1 MEAFPIIQ
9 GDEDEI
15 DDSKSRKSS
24 KKGFQ
29 AMGLSKGIFGA
40 LMRIG
45 FRVPTPIQKRAIPV
59 ALSGGDVV
67 AMARTGSG
75 KTASFVIP
83 MLERLK
89 SHSMT
94 TGVRGLCLAPT
105 RELALQSYKFTMKLA
120 KFTDLRSAVIV
131 GGESL
136 NAQFSALASNPDI
149 IVATPGRLCH
159 LLKEIKDFSLARVEF
174 FVLDEADRL
183 FEMGFAEQIDEIM
196 SAIESESRQTML
208 VSATMPKV
216 LAEFT
221 HAGLKDP
228 SFVRLDA
235 DTKISPTL
243 RIGFFQVRKAEKPAA
258 LMHLIREVLPY
269 VFISFETPT
278 SSSILK
284 NEVTTYETQAQRTDH
299 HFHGHKTPRT
309 ILTSSA
315 QRDGRESRRCLWKH
329 GHDGSKTCCGHVS
342 KTQDSFSCRHRCGC

>member
-1 MEAFPIIQ
+1 MDETAFPIIG
-9 GDEDEI
+9 GDDDEI
-15 DDSKSRKSS
+15 DDSSKANKKSS

-75 KTASFVIP
+75 KTAAFVIP

-136 NAQFSALASNPDI
+136 NAQFAALASNPDI

-159 LLKEIKDFSLARVEF
+159 LLKEIKDFSLSRVEF

-269 VFISFETPT
+269 VVVRDYKSISNKPHKKKTGP
-278 SSSILK
+278 K
-284 NEVTTYETQAQRTDH
+284 NKPSFSQQLDTTYNSY
-299 HFHGHKTPRT
+299 F
-309 ILTSSA
+309 
-315 QRDGRESRRCLWKH
+315 
-329 GHDGSKTCCGHVS
+329 
-342 KTQDSFSCRHRCGC
+342 F

>member
-1 MEAFPIIQ
+1 MDETAFPIIR
-9 GDEDEI
+9 GDDDEI
-15 DDSKSRKSS
+15 DDSSKANKKSS

-75 KTASFVIP
+75 KTAAFVIP

-136 NAQFSALASNPDI
+136 NAQFAALASNPDI

-159 LLKEIKDFSLARVEF
+159 LLKEIKDFSLSRVEF

-269 VFISFETPT
+269 VFFLSFEATNQYQT
-278 SSSILK
+278 NHI
-284 NEVTTYETQAQRTDH
+284 QAQRTDH
-299 HFHGHKTPRT
+299 HFHSNSTSRT
-309 ILTSSA
+309 ILTSSY

-329 GHDGSKTCCGHVS
+329 GHDGSKTGCGHVS